1 MAKPRRRAGQ
11 LVVLGVLALFGCQRS
26 GARPDREFDVS
37 VATPAYGPDGP
48 VVLIDEAHHNI
59 HTAAGTYAPFAQLVR
74 NDGYRVRRGRDPIS
88 APALA
93 RVDIVVIANA
103 LGTND
108 RNDDHA
114 LTDEECDRLLDW
126 VRGGGGLLLI
136 TDHYPTGSAA
146 GNLAARLGVAM
157 SGGITE
163 DSGAFDDR
171 FDASHIV
178 YRGFPDHPITDGLQ
192 RVITFTGQSLGIP
205 AGGTALLPLGDHAID
220 RPATPRVEH
229 RGRDVLVHVEYGPG
243 VPARGRAQAIAFE
256 LGEGRVVVLAEAAMV
271 SAQLSAYDGSPFGMN
286 VAGYDNRQFA
296 LNVMHWLSRHIVTE
310 RDASP

>member
-1 MAKPRRRAGQ
+1 MARQLRRARQ
-11 LVVLGVLALFGCQRS
+11 LVVLIVLALGACQRS
-26 GARPDREFDVS
+26 GAKPDREFDVS
-37 VATPAYGPDGP
+37 VATPAYVADGP
-48 VVLIDEAHHNI
+48 VVLIDEEHHNI
-59 HTAAGTYAPFAQLVR
+59 HTATGTYAPFADLVR
-74 NDGYRVRRGRDPIS
+74 NDGYEVRRGRDPIS
-88 APALA
+88 ASALA
-93 RVDIVVIANA
+93 DVDIVVIANA

-114 LTDEECDRLLDW
+114 LTDAECDRLLEW
-126 VRGGGGLLLI
+126 VRQGGGLLLI
-136 TDHYPTGSAA
+136 TDHYPTGSAV
-146 GNLAARLGVAM
+146 GNLAARLGVSM

-163 DSGAFDDR
+163 DSTASDER

-178 YRGFPDHPITDGLQ
+178 YRRFPDHPVTGGLQ
-192 RVITFTGQSLGIP
+192 RVITFTGQSLGVP

-229 RGRDVLVHVEYGPG
+229 RGSDVLVHVEYGEG

-256 LGEGRVVVLAEAAMV
+256 LGKGRVAVLAEAAMV
-271 SAQLSAYDGSPFGMN
+271 SAQLSSYDGSPFGMN

-310 RDASP
+310 RGGSP